1 MTVSSGFKK
10 YCDYCNKPNHKKSI
24 VSNFCV
30 SLVGDHRHQAV
41 REEKFGAV
49 CITRT
54 FTTTITTAPN
64 NNSVATAGEATTPTA
79 TTTVV
84 IATNAVTAVVLIGAT
99 RQPQPTVRFRL
110 LSPPLPRLSYC
121 PGCSIYVSTCPCY
134 FLGCCGQRHYVTS
147 IRHGL
152 LVPRR
157 LRYSGPADVHH
168 DFRLQG
174 SVRFRR
180 QQSYR

>member
-1 MTVSSGFKK
+1 MTASSGFKK
-10 YCDYCNKPNHKKSI
+10 YCDYCNTPDHKKPI

-30 SLVGDHRHQAV
+30 SLVGGHRLRAV
-41 REEKFGAV
+41 REETFGAV

-79 TTTVV
+79 TTVA
-84 IATNAVTAVVLIGAT
+84 IATNAVTAVVLIRAT

-121 PGCSIYVSTCPCY
+121 PGCSSYVSSFPGY

-147 IRHGL
+147 IGHRL

-168 DFRLQG
+168 DFRQQG

-180 QQSYR
+180 QQSHR